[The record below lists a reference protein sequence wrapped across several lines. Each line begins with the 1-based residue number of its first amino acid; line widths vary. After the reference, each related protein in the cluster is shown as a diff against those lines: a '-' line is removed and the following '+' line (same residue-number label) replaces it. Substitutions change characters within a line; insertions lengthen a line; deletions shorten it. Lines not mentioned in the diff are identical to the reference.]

1 MYIFAV
7 HDSSCRTVS
16 MTMTGHVGTQ
26 IKGPDRFAVVLTAIS
41 AAATE
46 MHTQH
51 SYEWILKFT

>member
-51 SYEWILKFT
+51 SYE